1 MPAKS
6 SILVSLQP
14 LARSVHLTSFQLQ
27 GSTKTPLRGTKGR
40 LVRLRTMER
49 ARDRTPPWVAPL
61 DARPRG
67 APPSPS
73 YTEKPDGGGK
83 VPGSRERGRGRGR
96 DDSEC
101 LLATPTTP
109 ALVRDQARI
118 RSVHRRAVRPVCVW
132 CGVMLAVV
140 CVGFNNGRSAFVS
153 VSSSMAP
160 HRLRLS
166 DACTSLGP
174 FAARRRSLT
183 RYSRGTR

>member
-73 YTEKPDGGGK
+73 YTEQPDGGGQ
-83 VPGSRERGRGRGR
+83 VHGSRERGRGRGR

-101 LLATPTTP
+101 LLAKRPNAGAGP
-109 ALVRDQARI
+109 RREARI
-118 RSVHRRAVRPVCVW
+118 RSVHRRAVRMSNVW
-132 CGVMLAVV
+132 
-140 CVGFNNGRSAFVS
+140 
-153 VSSSMAP
+153 
-160 HRLRLS
+160 
-166 DACTSLGP
+166 
-174 FAARRRSLT
+174 RRSRPGRAPRRT
-183 RYSRGTR
+183 GIAAEAIRCCGAVTAEEYARADDIFCW

>member
-73 YTEKPDGGGK
+73 YTEQPDGGGQ
-83 VPGSRERGRGRGR
+83 VHGSRERGRGRGR
-96 DDSEC
+96 DDS
-101 LLATPTTP
+101 
-109 ALVRDQARI
+109 
-118 RSVHRRAVRPVCVW
+118 
-132 CGVMLAVV
+132 
-140 CVGFNNGRSAFVS
+140 
-153 VSSSMAP
+153 
-160 HRLRLS
+160 
-166 DACTSLGP
+166 
-174 FAARRRSLT
+174 
-183 RYSRGTR
+183 

>member
-73 YTEKPDGGGK
+73 YTEQPDGGGQ
-83 VPGSRERGRGRGR
+83 VHGSRERGRGRGR

-101 LLATPTTP
+101 LLAKPP
-109 ALVRDQARI
+109 NAGAVPRHEASPRI
-118 RSVHRRAVRPVCVW
+118 RTAHGVRTSCVCCGGARVPVARASNGHRS
-132 CGVMLAVV
+132 GGYLMY
-140 CVGFNNGRSAFVS
+140 
-153 VSSSMAP
+153 
-160 HRLRLS
+160 
-166 DACTSLGP
+166 
-174 FAARRRSLT
+174 RRSGSGGV
-183 RYSRGTR
+183 RAR